1 MPLSTT
7 GLAYV
12 CLAWAGFGSFGV
24 PIKAPAVLR
33 AKVHP
38 LAFQTYKSAW
48 VFATCFLA
56 LLSVDF
62 AFTWWGVVSA
72 AFWVPA
78 GIMAVLAITDAGLC
92 LAIATMNST
101 GVVVGFVWGA
111 VVFAE
116 PLRSPLHAVY
126 GLLLMLVGICGMSYY
141 STGGGTGGG
150 GGGGRDSGH
159 SEALLGDGAAAP
171 AADELVPV
179 LPGLRWTRRRR
190 GVAAAIFNGAWG
202 ASYLAPLKM
211 TGGNGLSGAQFLLS
225 FGVGVAVV
233 TAALWAAVWAAA
245 RCGAVAAVPSLQPRV
260 MAVPGSIAGIAWAA
274 GNAGSI
280 AAVET
285 LGEAVGYPATQCGG
299 MLVAGLW
306 GVFYHKEVPA
316 KDAARWLLFACVG
329 ASGIALLCAQTV

>member
-1 MPLSTT
+1 MIDTKRRGGEDS
-7 GLAYV
+7 
-12 CLAWAGFGSFGV
+12 
-24 PIKAPAVLR
+24 
-33 AKVHP
+33 
-38 LAFQTYKSAW
+38 
-48 VFATCFLA
+48 FAT
-56 LLSVDF
+56 
-62 AFTWWGVVSA
+62 G
-72 AFWVPA
+72 
-78 GIMAVLAITDAGLC
+78 G
-92 LAIATMNST
+92 
-101 GVVVGFVWGA
+101 VGF
-111 VVFAE
+111 
-116 PLRSPLHAVY
+116 
-126 GLLLMLVGICGMSYY
+126 I
-141 STGGGTGGG
+141 
-150 GGGGRDSGH
+150 
-159 SEALLGDGAAAP
+159 AAALTMC
-171 AADELVPV
+171 A
-179 LPGLRWTRRRR
+179 R
-190 GVAAAIFNGAWG
+190 F
-202 ASYLAPLKM
+202 
-211 TGGNGLSGAQFLLS
+211 